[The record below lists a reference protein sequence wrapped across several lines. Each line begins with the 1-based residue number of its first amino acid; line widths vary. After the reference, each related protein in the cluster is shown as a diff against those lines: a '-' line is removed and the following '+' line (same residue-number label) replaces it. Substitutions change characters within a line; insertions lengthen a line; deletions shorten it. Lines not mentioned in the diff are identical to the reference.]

1 MNFKDLTRHFVV
13 MVDLAEGGG
22 GDSTIFNVFEL
33 TVSESGKPLFDQVAY
48 WSSNTTDIEH
58 AALEFWLLMSVI
70 LDQQNTIIS
79 IEWNTYGALFYNYLL
94 NLNESDY
101 QPETI
106 WRFQFGQEIDSSII
120 CQYNKGDMNEDIA
133 GLRSFKNMKT
143 IPGMR
148 WTGESKKTGCALLKM
163 MLENAEITI
172 TDIIQIGELENF
184 EDKTG
189 NGSYKASFGHDDMM
203 MTLVQIPMMKQTA
216 KFKGFIEDVIESRT
230 LKNNKMEFGS
240 NMFDFGV
247 NFGSMIEVK
256 W

>member
-1 MNFKDLTRHFVV
+1 
-13 MVDLAEGGG
+13 
-22 GDSTIFNVFEL
+22 
-33 TVSESGKPLFDQVAY
+33 
-48 WSSNTTDIEH
+48 
-58 AALEFWLLMSVI
+58 
-70 LDQQNTIIS
+70 
-79 IEWNTYGALFYNYLL
+79 
-94 NLNESDY
+94 
-101 QPETI
+101 
-106 WRFQFGQEIDSSII
+106 
-120 CQYNKGDMNEDIA
+120 MNEDIA